1 MSSVLS
7 GFRGRS
13 DLPIPNGAV
22 VVSFLDGDDN
32 SLPVPFTFNNGILD
46 MDFSSGFS
54 SNKSIETDNAY
65 LRYSINALHLV
76 TGIGPNLIA
85 WMENAGGADAGSV
98 RMYDNAIVIRANAI
112 QPFTNVDS
120 EEPNVENVTGTSS
133 TPYNFTNSAGSV
145 ANNNYYSTYLFKK
158 ALVLQY
164 TVEGTTQYRFF
175 NSHVGEMN
183 E

>member
-7 GFRGRS
+7 GYRGRS
-13 DLPIPNGAV
+13 DVPIPNGAV
-22 VVSFLDGDDN
+22 VVSFLDANDI
-32 SLPVPFTFNNGILD
+32 SIAVPFTFNNGILD

-54 SNKSIETDNAY
+54 SNKSIDTDNVY
-65 LRYSINALHLV
+65 FRYSINALHLV
-76 TGIGPNLIA
+76 TGIGPNFIA
-85 WMENAGGADAGSV
+85 WMEDAGNADAGSV
-98 RMYDNAIVIRANAI
+98 SIYENAIVIRANGI
-112 QPFTNVDS
+112 QPFTDDNTLN
-120 EEPNVENVTGTSS
+120 PNVEDVTGTSS

-164 TVEGTTQYRFF
+164 TVSGATQYRFF
-175 NSHVGEMN
+175 NSHIGEMN